1 MAQLGE
7 ITTVQQASDWFIPA
21 STSFTVDVYSGDV
34 TIQVRRTSAT
44 NAMYVGDVVMG
55 QSREITIRGPV
66 SCPLGVLPTLP
77 L

>member
-7 ITTVQQASDWFIPA
+7 ITAVQQASDWFIPA

-44 NAMYVGDVVMG
+44 DAM
-55 QSREITIRGPV
+55 
-66 SCPLGVLPTLP
+66 L
-77 L
+77 